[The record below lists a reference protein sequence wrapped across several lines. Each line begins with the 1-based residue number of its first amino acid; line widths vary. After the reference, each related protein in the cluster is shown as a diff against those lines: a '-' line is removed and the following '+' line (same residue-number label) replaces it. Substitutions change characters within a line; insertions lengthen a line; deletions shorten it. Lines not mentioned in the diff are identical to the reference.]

1 MERNALQQLI
11 AWKNRP
17 NHKPLIIRGARQTGK
32 TWLMNYFG
40 RTCFENSVYISF
52 DANTRTAGIFDPDLN
67 PRRIIGELEVLYQ
80 TTIKPENTLLIF
92 DEVQEFPLALKSL
105 KYFNEEAPEYQIVC
119 AGSLLGIALH
129 PGASFPVGKVEFMN
143 LYPLSFCEFLLALG
157 QEKCV
162 RLLEEGEPGRLVL
175 FKHEYLDMLKKYFF
189 VGGMPEAVSVF
200 AETGDFEA
208 ARRVQ
213 RSIID
218 MYDHDFSKH
227 APGVQVPKIRMLWNH
242 IPYQLAKENKKFVF
256 GNVSKNA
263 RSRDFESA
271 MLWILDTGIAHRVN
285 RIHEVRHPLKV
296 YEDSSAF
303 KLYIGD
309 IGLLSCMS
317 GLEKDVL
324 FEGDR
329 LFVEFKGA
337 LAEQFVLQELIALQP
352 FYWSNDNGRAEVDF
366 LIQAG
371 RNIVPI
377 EVKPG
382 INLRAKSL
390 QVYID
395 KFNPAI
401 AVRTSPADYH
411 AGERIVDLPLYALSL
426 LPGVVEKYKI
436 ENC

>member
-1 MERNALQQLI
+1 
-11 AWKNRP
+11 
-17 NHKPLIIRGARQTGK
+17 
-32 TWLMNYFG
+32 
-40 RTCFENSVYISF
+40 
-52 DANTRTAGIFDPDLN
+52 
-67 PRRIIGELEVLYQ
+67 
-80 TTIKPENTLLIF
+80 
-92 DEVQEFPLALKSL
+92 
-105 KYFNEEAPEYQIVC
+105 
-119 AGSLLGIALH
+119 
-129 PGASFPVGKVEFMN
+129 
-143 LYPLSFCEFLLALG
+143 
-157 QEKCV
+157 
-162 RLLEEGEPGRLVL
+162 
-175 FKHEYLDMLKKYFF
+175 
-189 VGGMPEAVSVF
+189 
-200 AETGDFEA
+200 
-208 ARRVQ
+208 
-213 RSIID
+213 
-218 MYDHDFSKH
+218 MYDQDFSKH
-227 APGVQVPKIRMLWNH
+227 APGVQVPKIRMLWNT
-242 IPYQLAKENKKFVF
+242 IPYQLAKENKKFTF
-256 GNVSKNA
+256 GAVSKNA

-285 RIHEVRHPLKV
+285 RINEVRHPLKV
-296 YEDSSAF
+296 YEDSFAF

-317 GLEKDVL
+317 ALEKDIL

-337 LAEQFVLQELIALQP
+337 LAEQFVLQELIALPQPERGYQP

-377 EVKPG
+377 EVKSG

-426 LPGVVEKYKI
+426 LPGVLGG
-436 ENC
+436 NAGGT